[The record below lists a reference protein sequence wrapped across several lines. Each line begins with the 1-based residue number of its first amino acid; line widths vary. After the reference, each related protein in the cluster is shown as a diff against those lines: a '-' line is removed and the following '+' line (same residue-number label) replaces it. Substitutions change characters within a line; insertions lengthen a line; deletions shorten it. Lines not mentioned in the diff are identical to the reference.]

1 MRYEPSLDG
10 LRALAVTAVVLF
22 HFSGR
27 IIPGGWAGVD
37 IFFVLSGYL
46 ITTIIAEEERRS
58 GKVNLIKFYARRALR
73 LLPAFFVL
81 LLAEVARSYLFLAGA
96 EQRSSL
102 ISVSVSALYFMNWN
116 RAFDLLPQGVL
127 GHTWSLAMEEQ
138 FYLVWPTVFVLA
150 GRIRKAYL
158 AAAILFLVTMW
169 RFYLCFFAGADP
181 ERTYNGFDSHSDGL
195 LIGCLLALGNPHRF
209 VQTAARYAVIP
220 AIAMLCIFL
229 LLPHRTIFTQTFGL
243 TLSAAIS
250 AWLILGAMGEG
261 WLKHWLTRPWMV
273 FTGRISYAWYLWH
286 YPVILWS
293 REIFPQTGAAKYLA
307 MFVAAAAG
315 YLAAAASYRWIET
328 PFLNLKARFSGHG
341 ARPDIRGKTREA
353 EGKLMPA
360 LPKRNTP
367 D

>member
-1 MRYEPSLDG
+1 
-10 LRALAVTAVVLF
+10 
-22 HFSGR
+22 
-27 IIPGGWAGVD
+27 
-37 IFFVLSGYL
+37 
-46 ITTIIAEEERRS
+46 
-58 GKVNLIKFYARRALR
+58 
-73 LLPAFFVL
+73 
-81 LLAEVARSYLFLAGA
+81 
-96 EQRSSL
+96 
-102 ISVSVSALYFMNWN
+102 
-116 RAFDLLPQGVL
+116 
-127 GHTWSLAMEEQ
+127 
-138 FYLVWPTVFVLA
+138 
-150 GRIRKAYL
+150 
-158 AAAILFLVTMW
+158 MW

-315 YLAAAASYRWIET
+315 YLAAAASYRWVTLERAMRLGR
-328 PFLNLKARFSGHG
+328 PLPLNPIGFVLAIGVTL
-341 ARPDIRGKTREA
+341 AAI
-353 EGKLMPA
+353 A
-360 LPKRNTP
+360 LAVSIVLAPS
-367 D
+367 